1 MDISA
6 KVLKVAGD
14 NMFINSHFDEAITY
28 YEKSLKIQENEET
41 LFFIAIAYYKAG
53 VKNKNKEYLL
63 KAEKILRS
71 LKSLN
76 FVDEANYYLMLIY
89 SQLKDP
95 NSLKKTIDKC
105 NEDLIEKRTVIFTK
119 DSFVAENFKEDDKQK
134 IIDPVL
140 ESIYEFLYPYLSEI
154 YKNNKKWELEVKKRI
169 EDFYNKL
176 LKEKKKIK
184 MLQFSLAIIIVALRN
199 EDEAIKFLEKVE
211 KNNNIISKQIV
222 EELPVFTRYVVYEFL
237 KKMGIKFEETHN
249 LELPYI
255 IEKEKELINKADEG
269 FKNFYFS
276 KDLNA
281 LKKLLEELSSYD
293 YEKVFS
299 DVYEQIKMGKPVSF
313 YLIQKQLKKFIFH
326 RLRDLKKKLSLFYNK
341 EQVNFMLK
349 ALISELIIQEKD
361 KIELSLH
368 LGI

>member
-14 NMFINSHFDEAITY
+14 NMFINGYFDDAINY
-28 YEKSLKIQENEET
+28 YEKSLEIQENEET
-41 LFFIAIAYYKAG
+41 LFFMAIAYYKVG
-53 VKNKNKEYLL
+53 VKNKNKKYLL

-89 SQLKDP
+89 SQLKDL
-95 NSLKKTIDKC
+95 NALKKTIDKC
-105 NEDLIEKRTVIFTK
+105 DEELIEKRTVIFTK
-119 DSFVAENFKEDDKQK
+119 DSFIAESFKERNKQK
-134 IIDPVL
+134 ILDPVL
-140 ESIYEFLYPYLSEI
+140 ENIYEFLYPYLTEI
-154 YKNNKKWELEVKKRI
+154 YKNDKEKELEVKKRV
-169 EDFYNKL
+169 EDFYKKI

-199 EDEAIKFLEKVE
+199 EEKAIEFLEKVE
-211 KNNNIISKQIV
+211 KNNNIISKKIV

-237 KKMGIKFEETHN
+237 KKMGIKFEETYN

-255 IEKEKELINKADEG
+255 IEKEKELINKAEEG
-269 FKNFYFS
+269 FKNFYLS

-281 LKKLLEELSSYD
+281 LKKLLEELSYYD
-293 YEKVFS
+293 YEKIFS
-299 DVYEQIKMGKPVSF
+299 AIYEQIKMERPVSV
-313 YLIQKQLKKFIFH
+313 YLLQKHFKKFIFH
-326 RLRDLKKKLSLFYNK
+326 RLRDLKKKLLLFYNK

-349 ALISELIIQEKD
+349 ALISDLMIQEKD
-361 KIELSLH
+361 KIEISLH